1 MITLFRM
8 NRKLLNDVR
17 RIMLRRGFILQN
29 RMLDENLS
37 KPLRPHVRFPRKQS
51 RFDRSVSDKEYINR
65 LKSLSQK

>member
-51 RFDRSVSDKEYINR
+51 RFDRSTSDKEYINR
-65 LKSLSQK
+65 LKSFPKK

>member
-1 MITLFRM
+1 M

-37 KPLRPHVRFPRKQS
+37 KPLRPHVRFPRKKS
-51 RFDRSVSDKEYINR
+51 RFDRSPSDKEYINR
-65 LKSLSQK
+65 LKSLSKK

>member
-1 MITLFRM
+1 M

-51 RFDRSVSDKEYINR
+51 RFDRSTSDKEYINR
-65 LKSLSQK
+65 LKSLPKK

>member
-1 MITLFRM
+1 M

-17 RIMLRRGFILQN
+17 RLMLRRGFILQN

-65 LKSLSQK
+65 LKSLSEK